1 MWAPVLMM
9 LVLGSVTSLRI
20 TPDTQITHLGSGDK
34 KLLNCFGSSSS
45 AWWGEYNLTY
55 VECGTRGGIDDKV
68 GIYLHYMF
76 GRFYLSIFNPFPAPD
91 ILLLSAVIQL
101 QLCRA
106 WGDHTASG
114 ARGLGPGHHPLL
126 RSQGGH
132 IESNTKY
139 SNFSI
144 FSCTDDIVDT
154 LNWPN
159 DTGSR

>member
-34 KLLNCFGSSSS
+34 KVLNCFGSSSS

-76 GRFYLSIFNPFPAPD
+76 GRFYLSILTHFQHLISCCYPPSSSSSCVEPEVTT
-91 ILLLSAVIQL
+91 LPV
-101 QLCRA
+101 
-106 WGDHTASG
+106 
-114 ARGLGPGHHPLL
+114 GLGDWDQVTIL
-126 RSQGGH
+126 
-132 IESNTKY
+132 
-139 SNFSI
+139 
-144 FSCTDDIVDT
+144 C
-154 LNWPN
+154 
-159 DTGSR
+159 